1 MKRLAAAFL
10 FAVFAFSAQPGQAE
24 SPVVDVY
31 KSPYCGCCT
40 GWAEAM
46 QEAGFTVRQHKI
58 EEMDLVKQRFGIH
71 NQLESCHTATVGG
84 YVVEGH
90 VPVEE
95 VVELLQSKPKT
106 KGIALPGM
114 PTGVPGM
121 PGERPKNLTLY
132 TLDDQPKVYKVLK

>member
-1 MKRLAAAFL
+1 MIRSFAAAL
-10 FAVFAFSAQPGQAE
+10 FVISMVASQPGQADNLT
-24 SPVVDVY
+24 VDVY

-46 QEAGFTVRQHKI
+46 QKAGFTVRQHKI
-58 EEMDLVKQRFGIH
+58 DDMDAVKRRFGVH
-71 NQLESCHTATVGG
+71 GELEACHTATVGG

-95 VVELLQSKPKT
+95 VVDLLKSKPQT

-114 PTGVPGM
+114 PEGVPGM

-132 TLDDQPKVYKVLK
+132 TLDAQPKIYKVIE

>member
-1 MKRLAAAFL
+1 MKRFVAALLLTLVA
-10 FAVFAFSAQPGQAE
+10 STAQPALAE
-24 SPVVDVY
+24 NLVVDVY

-46 QEAGFTVRQHKI
+46 KDAGFTVRQHKI
-58 EEMDLVKQRFGIH
+58 EDMDVVKQRFGVH
-71 NQLESCHTATVGG
+71 GELEACHTATVGG
-84 YVVEGH
+84 YVLEGH

-95 VVELLQSKPKT
+95 VVDLLKSKPKT

-121 PGERPKNLTLY
+121 PGPRPKNLTLY
-132 TLDDQPKVYKVLK
+132 TLDKEPKVYKVLK